1 MEIADGASGLCEV
14 LWLIDESVPEN
25 AFTGRLLR
33 RLGTVV
39 NLAGLSLEE
48 TISVLGAHSPDGVVA
63 YRDEDIVPLSLIA
76 AGLGLCYHTPGGQAL
91 PARSAPQ
98 RRCAV
103 AALLGDPSRPKSR
116 SS

>member
-1 MEIADGASGLCEV
+1 MTPVSADRRRPLLVVGHGLGSAPPLEIADGASGLCEI

-63 YRDEDIVPLSLIA
+63 TATR
-76 AGLGLCYHTPGGQAL
+76 T
-91 PARSAPQ
+91 
-98 RRCAV
+98 
-103 AALLGDPSRPKSR
+103 
-116 SS
+116 SSSCL